1 MSQPLDPKNL
11 CVLVTGATAGFGE
24 AVCRRFAAA
33 GARVVATG
41 RRRERLDALKMEL
54 GPRIHTAV
62 LDVRDRKA
70 TDALA
75 ASLPKDFARVDVLV
89 ANAGLALGLEPAH
102 KTDPADWEEMVDA
115 NVKGLMYTVRAF
127 LPAMAERGAGHV
139 VVLGSVAAD
148 TPYPG
153 GNVYGATKAF
163 AGQLARNLR
172 CDLLG
177 TGVRVTDVAPGL
189 AETEFSLVR
198 FKGDAE
204 KAAKPYAGLKP
215 LTGPDVAE
223 AVYWAATLPAHVNI
237 CRIEMM
243 PVTQAYGPFAFHRA
257 KG

>member
-1 MSQPLDPKNL
+1 MSAPLDPKTL
-11 CVLVTGATAGFGE
+11 TVLVTGATAGFGA
-24 AVCRRFAAA
+24 AVCRRFAVA

-41 RRRERLDALKMEL
+41 RRRERLDALRKEL
-54 GPRIHTAV
+54 GERVHAAV
-62 LDVRDRKA
+62 LDVRDRTA

-75 ASLPKDFARVDVLV
+75 ASLPADFSKIDVLV
-89 ANAGLALGLEPAH
+89 ANAGLALGLDPAQ
-102 KTDPADWEEMVDA
+102 KADPADWEEMVDA

-127 LPAMAERGAGHV
+127 LPAMTERGSGHV

-153 GNVYGATKAF
+153 GNVYGASKAF
-163 AGQLARNLR
+163 AGQFARNLR

-204 KAAKPYAGLKP
+204 KAAKPYAGLQP

-223 AVYWAATLPAHVNI
+223 AVYWAATQPAHVNI
-237 CRIEMM
+237 CRVEMM
-243 PVTQAYGPFAFHRA
+243 PVAQAHGPFAFAR
-257 KG
+257 KR

>member
-1 MSQPLDPKNL
+1 MSKAPDPKDL
-11 CVLVTGATAGFGE
+11 VVLVTGATAGFGA

-33 GARVVATG
+33 GARILATG
-41 RRRERLDALKMEL
+41 RRRERLDALASEL
-54 GPRIHTAV
+54 GVRTAV
-62 LDVRDRKA
+62 LDVRDRA
-70 TDALA
+70 VTDALA
-75 ASLPKDFARVDVLV
+75 DAEAPLDVLV

-102 KTDPADWEEMVDA
+102 KTDPADWEEMVDT

-127 LPAMAERGAGHV
+127 LPAMVERASGHV

-172 CDLLG
+172 CDLAG

-204 KAAKPYAGLKP
+204 KAAKPYAGLEP
-215 LTGPDVAE
+215 LTGPDIAE
-223 AVYWAATLPAHVNI
+223 AVYWAATQPAHVNI

-243 PVTQAYGPFAFHRA
+243 PTAQAHGPFAFAR
-257 KG
+257 KR

>member
-1 MSQPLDPKNL
+1 MSLEPKAL
-11 CVLVTGATAGFGE
+11 TVLVTGATAGFGA

-41 RRRERLDALKMEL
+41 RRRERLDALQRDL
-54 GPRIHTAV
+54 GPRVHTAV
-62 LDVRDRKA
+62 LDVRDRAA

-75 ASLPKDFARVDVLV
+75 SSLPMEFSRVDVLV

-102 KTDPADWEEMVDA
+102 KTDPTDWEEMVDA

-127 LPAMAERGAGHV
+127 LPAMVERGSGHV
-139 VVLGSVAAD
+139 VVVGSVAAD

-163 AGQLARNLR
+163 ASQFARNLR

-177 TGVRVTDVAPGL
+177 TGIRVTDVAPGL

-215 LTGPDVAE
+215 LTDADVSE
-223 AVYWAATLPAHVNI
+223 AVYWAATLPVHVNI

-243 PVTQAYGPFAFHRA
+243 PTAQAHGPFSFHR